1 MSSISGVIQKVFP
14 RKVGNKTYYSI
25 AIQGQDGFF
34 GLGNIP
40 KPTFVEEGNSV
51 SFDYY
56 TNQRGYLEITK
67 GTLTEVQSATPA
79 KSGGG
84 SYTANADSRQVSI
97 VSQVAYKMA
106 ADLVASGV
114 SSGHLKLPPKT
125 AYVDFVSTQVNQL
138 AQALLVEMF
147 NFASVDLEEAQEI
160 LAMNGF
166 GAPADNAGMPFEPN
180 DEEGME

>member
-51 SFDYY
+51 SFDYF

-67 GTLTEVQSATPA
+67 GTLVEAQVASPA
-79 KSGGG
+79 RSGGT
-84 SYTANADSRQVSI
+84 SYAASADARQVSI

-106 ADLVASGV
+106 TDLVASGV
-114 SSGHLKLPPKT
+114 SSGHLKIPAKT
-125 AYVDFVSTQVNQL
+125 PYVDFVSAQVNQL
-138 AQALLVEMF
+138 AQSLLVDMF
-147 NFASVDLEEAQEI
+147 SFASVDLEEAQEI

-166 GAPADNAGMPFEPN
+166 GAPADDAGMPFETN